1 VIMGHTSCGA
11 IKGAI
16 DNIVLGNLTLLL
28 ARFKAAIDATV
39 YAGARTSRNPV
50 FVDAVAR
57 TQVLRAVQEV
67 RQRSQVLAGLETE
80 GKIKIVG
87 SMYDVASGVVT
98 LV

>member
-1 VIMGHTSCGA
+1 VLGHTACGA

-16 DNIVLGNLTLLL
+16 DNVVLGNLTLLL

-39 YAGARTSRNPV
+39 FEGPRTSKNAA

-57 TQVLRAVQEV
+57 TQILNSVEQV
-67 RQRSQVLAGLETE
+67 RQRSQVLAGLEAE
-80 GKIKIVG
+80 GKIEIVG
-87 SMYDVASGVVT
+87 LMYDVGSGVVT